1 MLLHERWC
9 EKAVA
14 QLANRKSVTIR
25 DVAERAGVSIATVSY
40 VLSGKKRIS
49 STTVE
54 KVLKAAEDLGYVP
67 NKVARSLKEATT
79 QIIGVLVPD
88 IRNPFFP
95 DVVDAL
101 SEALSEKGYQI
112 IVASSDEDP
121 RKQKEIIH
129 SFLEYRVAGIIA
141 IPTGSSS
148 SVVKDFEKLCF
159 TTSTVLLDRSVDVPC
174 PKVVLDNRKA
184 AEDITRFILDRGHS
198 RIGLIAPPLH
208 LSIGLERFEGYA
220 KALRDRGI
228 NLDPALVYEGNLFA
242 ESGRRAF
249 AYFMSMEKDRRP
261 TAILSCSDVMTLGV
275 LREIRKRGLKIP
287 EDISIASFDNP
298 DYFELLNP
306 PLTCIAQPTIAL
318 GKKAAELMTEALKG
332 RKMAG
337 VYKYKGKLVVRES
350 V

>member
-1 MLLHERWC
+1 M
-9 EKAVA
+9 VP
-14 QLANRKSVTIR
+14 RKPATIR
-25 DVAERAGVSIATVSY
+25 DVAKKAGVSIATVSY
-40 VLSGKKRIS
+40 VLTGKKKVPPA
-49 STTVE
+49 TAE
-54 KVLKAAEDLGYVP
+54 KVLKAVKELGYVP
-67 NKVARSLKEATT
+67 NKVARSLKKATT

-159 TTSTVLLDRSVDVPC
+159 TTPIVLLDRSVDVPC

-198 RIGLIAPPLH
+198 RVGLIAPPLH
-208 LSIGLERFEGYA
+208 LSIGQERFEGYA

-228 NLDPALVYEGNLFA
+228 GLDPALVYEGDLFA

-249 AYFMSMEKDRRP
+249 VYFMSMEKDRRP